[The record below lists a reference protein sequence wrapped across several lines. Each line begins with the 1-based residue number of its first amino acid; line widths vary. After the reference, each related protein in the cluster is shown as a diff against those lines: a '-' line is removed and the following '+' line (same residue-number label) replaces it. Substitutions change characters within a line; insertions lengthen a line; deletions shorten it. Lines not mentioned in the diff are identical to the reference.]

1 MNLYELT
8 GDYCRL
14 QEALVNGEELDEQ
27 LTLIEDEL
35 ENKADAYAKI
45 MRNNVAM
52 IDGIKAEKD
61 RLSKRQKQLESANE
75 WLKTTLYSV
84 MKETGKTKFK
94 TDLFS
99 FAIQKNGGKAPIVVD
114 VETKFLPDNLVKI
127 EEKPDLEALR
137 KYIEETGDCTF
148 AHIGEVGESLRIK

>member
-148 AHIGEVGESLRIK
+148 AHIGVVGESLRIR

>member
-14 QEALVNGEELDEQ
+14 QEALINGEELDDQ
-27 LTLIEDEL
+27 LVLIEDEL

-45 MRNNVAM
+45 MRNNAAM

-148 AHIGEVGESLRIK
+148 AHISEVGESLRIK